1 MSARPKP
8 YISPQAYLAAERA
21 GEIKHEYY
29 DGQVYA
35 MAGASERHNLIAMNI
50 GASLHSQLRRRACT
64 VYPSDLRGK
73 VSPLGFYIYPDIS
86 VVCGAAQFEEA
97 RRDTLLNP
105 TVIVDV
111 LSPSTEGYD
120 RGRKFQFY
128 RALPS
133 LHEYMLVAQESLHIE
148 HYTRQPGGRWVLVES
163 DQFDALFQLATID
176 CTLTAA
182 DVYEKVLFDAADADE
197 PFAHD

>member
-1 MSARPKP
+1 MSARLKP

-21 GEIKHEYY
+21 GEIKHEYH

-64 VYPSDLRGK
+64 VYPSDLRVK
-73 VSPLGFYIYPDIS
+73 VSPLGFYTYPDIS
-86 VVCGAAQFEEA
+86 VVCGAPQFEEA

-105 TVIVDV
+105 AVIVEV

-148 HYTRQPGGRWVLVES
+148 HYTRQPDGRWVLVES
-163 DQFDALFQLATID
+163 DQPDARFQLATID

-182 DVYEKVLFDAADADE
+182 DVYEKVIFDAADPDE
-197 PFAHD
+197 PLAHD